1 MKINKYKLSAILLIL
16 IVISGLLI
24 NHNRTSRKIKSEA
37 NVIIATADSLKM
49 NLWNFGTYNNN
60 EYEKYLKD
68 IYNLLKEALEKY
80 QIINDK
86 AKEANTLHRI
96 GDVLDLMGKKREG
109 LGHLEEALSIYIEI
123 ENKEGQAAILHLIGT
138 YHWSFVEIESALSY
152 YKRGLSLYR
161 ETNNLIGQASILW
174 QMGFVCKNISNYTKS
189 LEYFTKSLKIAREME
204 GMGERVVHTLN
215 NIGEIYIELAEY
227 EKALEY
233 FQESLAEK
241 DLMAQAYTF
250 MHVGLA
256 HKNLSHIDTALYYF
270 EKSLSSNKSYNI
282 DVGLMAKTYN
292 QMAEVHY
299 HRSEYSQSI
308 DYCNKS
314 FEIFTISPPEYGFG
328 AVPAY
333 SHLTLAQ
340 TFIDQKKFNKA
351 KENIESALNIAL
363 ALNHNSLKQKLYSI
377 FGDYYAEQNL
387 DSLAIEK
394 YKKSIEKTDIIRDFL
409 EVEAHKSGFMIR
421 VIDVYK
427 KLIAILIKQNRKSEA
442 FKYLEQ
448 MKARVLLDILNQE
461 KIDYSKMITPAE
473 SKTELSLI
481 SSIEKL
487 TKKIHSNQQN
497 QSDQK
502 KSLQLDRENKQKE
515 LTAFQENLFIQY
527 QGLREKRGRGQP
539 IDSVENAQD
548 LLDTKEAAI
557 YFLPTQEYLFT
568 FILTKED
575 FSILTVDIS
584 MDNINLFINQLL
596 KGIKVLNWNI
606 EHSKI
611 LYEILI
617 EPITDIIKDKE
628 TLCII
633 PEGKLNYVPFQALLN
648 SKRQKYLIEDYAIYY
663 SPSLSS
669 LKWLRTKIIKENK
682 KLLAFGDCDFS
693 GEKNINTMREK
704 LIALPATGEEV
715 KALNVIYSPNANI
728 FLGSNATE
736 SNFNNQS
743 TKFGIIHLATHSL
756 VNEAL
761 PLFSSI
767 AFSKENGEDGFLEAR
782 EIIQM
787 ELNAQLVILSACKT
801 AFGKQIAGEGMLGL
815 TRAFFTAGIP
825 SVVASLWEVE
835 DNATKVLMVEFHKR
849 IKEGNTPDLALKGA
863 QIYMIKNSGY
873 TDPLFWSPFILVGDN
888 Q

>member
-1 MKINKYKLSAILLIL
+1 MRINNYILFFSITALI
-16 IVISGLLI
+16 IVVGYFI
-24 NHNRTSRKIKSEA
+24 NNKQTKKTIRKEA
-37 NVIIATADSLKM
+37 NIIIATTDSLMMIQWDKTSPSS
-49 NLWNFGTYNNN
+49 NKQIQYILKQ
-60 EYEKYLKD
+60 YETALK
-68 IYNLLKEALEKY
+68 KF
-80 QIINDK
+80 QSINDK
-86 AKEANTLHRI
+86 ESEANTLMKI
-96 GDVLDLMGKKREG
+96 SGNLLV
-109 LGHLEEALSIYIEI
+109 LGHRWQNGTLIYRERALEIYRNLGNREKESQTLYLIAGGYMGLLEDKKAL
-123 ENKEGQAAILHLIGT
+123 N
-138 YHWSFVEIESALSY
+138 Y
-152 YKRGLSLYR
+152 YKQSLNISKEINDR
-161 ETNNLIGQASILW
+161 MQESRALT
-174 QMGFVCKNISNYTKS
+174 QMGRIYFNRSNYTKALENFQNS
-189 LEYFTKSLKIAREME
+189 LGIDEELEYNQAI
-204 GMGERVVHTLN
+204 VHTLN
-215 NIGEIYIELAEY
+215 HIGEIYMELGENQMALEY
-227 EKALEY
+227 LQKNLDYNHEMTNGYTFMYIGMAYRNLSKYTEALEY
-233 FQESLAEK
+233 FQKIINNFMSYNGDYVMLAK
-241 DLMAQAYTF
+241 AQSQMAETYYLQ
-250 MHVGLA
+250 
-256 HKNLSHIDTALYYF
+256 KNYS
-270 EKSLSSNKSYNI
+270 KSIQISNKSIETVNT
-282 DVGLMAKTYN
+282 LS
-292 QMAEVHY
+292 HLL
-299 HRSEYSQSI
+299 
-308 DYCNKS
+308 
-314 FEIFTISPPEYGFG
+314 GFG
-328 AVPAY
+328 SIPAY
-333 SHLTLAQ
+333 SHLTLAK
-340 TFIDQKKFNKA
+340 TFIDKKEFIKA

-394 YKKSIEKTDIIRDFL
+394 YKKSIEKADIIRDFL
-409 EVEAHKSGFMIR
+409 EVEAHKSGFMTT

-461 KIDYSKMITPAE
+461 KIDYSKVITPAE

-487 TKKIHSNQQN
+487 TRKIHSNQQN

-502 KSLQLDRENKQKE
+502 KSLQLERENKQKE

-557 YFLPTQEYLFT
+557 YFLPTHEDLFT

-584 MDNINLFINQLL
+584 MNSINLSINQLL
-596 KGIKVLNWNI
+596 KGIKVLNWNL

-617 EPITDIIKDKE
+617 DPITGIIKDKE

-633 PEGKLNYVPFQALLN
+633 PEGKLNYIPFQALLN
-648 SKRQKYLIEDYAIYY
+648 SKQQKYLIEDYAIYY

-682 KLLAFGDCDFS
+682 NLLAFGDCDFS

-825 SVVASLWEVE
+825 SVVASLWQVE

-849 IKEGNTPDLALKGA
+849 LKEGKTPDLALKGA

-873 TDPLFWSPFILVGDN
+873 TDPVFWSPFILVGDN

>member
-1 MKINKYKLSAILLIL
+1 MKINKYKLLASFLIL

-24 NHNRTSRKIKSEA
+24 NHNRTSRKIRSEA
-37 NVIIATADSLKM
+37 NVIIATADSLMMIQWDKTSPSS
-49 NLWNFGTYNNN
+49 NKQIQYILKQ
-60 EYEKYLKD
+60 YETALK
-68 IYNLLKEALEKY
+68 KF
-80 QIINDK
+80 QSINDK
-86 AKEANTLHRI
+86 ESEANTLMKI
-96 GDVLDLMGKKREG
+96 SGNLLVLGRRWQNGTLIYRERALEIYRNLGNREKESQTLYLIAGGYMGLLEDKK
-109 LGHLEEALSIYIEI
+109 AL
-123 ENKEGQAAILHLIGT
+123 N
-138 YHWSFVEIESALSY
+138 Y
-152 YKRGLSLYR
+152 YKQSLNISKEINDR
-161 ETNNLIGQASILW
+161 MQESRALT
-174 QMGFVCKNISNYTKS
+174 QMGRIYFNRSNYTKALENFQNS
-189 LEYFTKSLKIAREME
+189 LSIDEELEYNQAI
-204 GMGERVVHTLN
+204 VHTLN
-215 NIGEIYIELAEY
+215 HIGEIYMELGENQMALEY
-227 EKALEY
+227 LQKNLDYNHEMTNGYTFMYIGMAYRNLSKYTEALEY
-233 FQESLAEK
+233 FQKSINNFMSYNGDYVMVTKAQSQMAETYY
-241 DLMAQAYTF
+241 LQ
-250 MHVGLA
+250 
-256 HKNLSHIDTALYYF
+256 KNYS
-270 EKSLSSNKSYNI
+270 KSIQISNKSIETVNT
-282 DVGLMAKTYN
+282 LS
-292 QMAEVHY
+292 HL
-299 HRSEYSQSI
+299 S
-308 DYCNKS
+308 
-314 FEIFTISPPEYGFG
+314 GFG
-328 AVPAY
+328 SIPAY
-333 SHLTLAQ
+333 SHLTLAK
-340 TFIDQKKFNKA
+340 TFIDKKEFIKA

-394 YKKSIEKTDIIRDFL
+394 YKKSIEKADIIRDFL
-409 EVEAHKSGFMIR
+409 EVEAHKSGFMTT

-461 KIDYSKMITPAE
+461 KIDYSKVITPAE

-487 TKKIHSNQQN
+487 TRKIHSNQQN

-502 KSLQLDRENKQKE
+502 KSLQLERENKQKE

-557 YFLPTQEYLFT
+557 YFLPTHEDLFT

-584 MDNINLFINQLL
+584 MNNINLSINQLL
-596 KGIKVLNWNI
+596 KGIKVLNWNL

-617 EPITDIIKDKE
+617 DPITDIIKDKE

-633 PEGKLNYVPFQALLN
+633 PEGKLNYIPFQALLN

-669 LKWLRTKIIKENK
+669 LKWLRTKTIKENK
-682 KLLAFGDCDFS
+682 NLLAFGDCDFS

-825 SVVASLWEVE
+825 SVVASLWQVE

-849 IKEGNTPDLALKGA
+849 LKEGNTPDLALKEA

-873 TDPLFWSPFILVGDN
+873 TDPVFWSPFILVGDN

>member
-1 MKINKYKLSAILLIL
+1 
-16 IVISGLLI
+16 
-24 NHNRTSRKIKSEA
+24 
-37 NVIIATADSLKM
+37 
-49 NLWNFGTYNNN
+49 
-60 EYEKYLKD
+60 
-68 IYNLLKEALEKY
+68 
-80 QIINDK
+80 
-86 AKEANTLHRI
+86 
-96 GDVLDLMGKKREG
+96 
-109 LGHLEEALSIYIEI
+109 
-123 ENKEGQAAILHLIGT
+123 
-138 YHWSFVEIESALSY
+138 
-152 YKRGLSLYR
+152 
-161 ETNNLIGQASILW
+161 
-174 QMGFVCKNISNYTKS
+174 
-189 LEYFTKSLKIAREME
+189 
-204 GMGERVVHTLN
+204 
-215 NIGEIYIELAEY
+215 
-227 EKALEY
+227 
-233 FQESLAEK
+233 
-241 DLMAQAYTF
+241 
-250 MHVGLA
+250 
-256 HKNLSHIDTALYYF
+256 
-270 EKSLSSNKSYNI
+270 
-282 DVGLMAKTYN
+282 MAKTHN

-363 ALNHNSLKQKLYSI
+363 ALNHNSLKLKLYSI

-394 YKKSIEKTDIIRDFL
+394 YKKSIEKADIIRDFL
-409 EVEAHKSGFMIR
+409 EVEAHKSGFMTR

-461 KIDYSKMITPAE
+461 KIDYSKVITPAE

-487 TKKIHSNQQN
+487 TKMIYSNQQN

-502 KSLQLDRENKQKE
+502 KSLQLERENKQKE

-539 IDSVENAQD
+539 IDSIENAQD

-557 YFLPTQEYLFT
+557 YFLPTKEYLFT

-575 FSILTVDIS
+575 FSILTIDIS
-584 MDNINLFINQLL
+584 MDNINLSINQLL
-596 KGIKVLNWNI
+596 NGIKVLNWNI

-633 PEGKLNYVPFQALLN
+633 PEGKLNYIPFQALLN

-669 LKWLRTKIIKENK
+669 LKWLRTKTIKENK
-682 KLLAFGDCDFS
+682 NLLAFGDCDFS

-825 SVVASLWEVE
+825 SVVASLWQVE

-849 IKEGNTPDLALKGA
+849 LKEGNTPDLALKGA

>member
-1 MKINKYKLSAILLIL
+1 MRINKYKLLASLLIL

-24 NHNRTSRKIKSEA
+24 NHNRTSRKIRSEA
-37 NVIIATADSLKM
+37 NVIIATTDSLMMIQWDKTPPSS
-49 NLWNFGTYNNN
+49 NKQIQYILKQ
-60 EYEKYLKD
+60 YEAALK
-68 IYNLLKEALEKY
+68 KF
-80 QIINDK
+80 QSINDK
-86 AKEANTLHRI
+86 ESEANTLMKI
-96 GDVLDLMGKKREG
+96 SGNLLVLGRRWQNGTLIYRERALEIYRN
-109 LGHLEEALSIYIEI
+109 LGNRE
-123 ENKEGQAAILHLIGT
+123 KESQTLYLIGGG
-138 YHWSFVEIESALSY
+138 YMGLLEDKKALNY
-152 YKRGLSLYR
+152 YKQSLNISKEINDR
-161 ETNNLIGQASILW
+161 MQESRALT
-174 QMGFVCKNISNYTKS
+174 QMGRIYFNRSNYTKALEKFQNS
-189 LEYFTKSLKIAREME
+189 LSIDEELEYNQAI
-204 GMGERVVHTLN
+204 VHTLN
-215 NIGEIYIELAEY
+215 HIGEIYMELGENQIALEY
-227 EKALEY
+227 LQKNLDYNHEMTNGYTFMYIGMAYRNLSKYTEALEY
-233 FQESLAEK
+233 FQKSINNFMSYNGDYVMLAK
-241 DLMAQAYTF
+241 AQGQMAETYYLQ
-250 MHVGLA
+250 
-256 HKNLSHIDTALYYF
+256 KNYS
-270 EKSLSSNKSYNI
+270 KSIQISNKSIETVNT
-282 DVGLMAKTYN
+282 LS
-292 QMAEVHY
+292 HLL
-299 HRSEYSQSI
+299 
-308 DYCNKS
+308 
-314 FEIFTISPPEYGFG
+314 GFG
-328 AVPAY
+328 SIPAY

-394 YKKSIEKTDIIRDFL
+394 YKKSIEKADIIRDFL
-409 EVEAHKSGFMIR
+409 EVEAHKSGFMTRI
-421 VIDVYK
+421 IDVYK

-461 KIDYSKMITPAE
+461 KIDYSKVITPAE

-487 TKKIHSNQQN
+487 TKMIYSNQQN

-502 KSLQLDRENKQKE
+502 KSLQLERENKQKE

-557 YFLPTQEYLFT
+557 YFLPTHEYLFT

-584 MDNINLFINQLL
+584 MDNINLSINQLL
-596 KGIKVLNWNI
+596 NGIKVLNWNI

-633 PEGKLNYVPFQALLN
+633 PEGKLNYIPFQALLN

-669 LKWLRTKIIKENK
+669 LKWLRTKTIKENK
-682 KLLAFGDCDFS
+682 NLLAFGDCDFS

-825 SVVASLWEVE
+825 SVVASLWQVE

>member
-1 MKINKYKLSAILLIL
+1 MKINKYKLLASLLIL

-24 NHNRTSRKIKSEA
+24 NHNRTSRKIRSEA
-37 NVIIATADSLKM
+37 NVIIATTDSLMMIQWDKTPPSS
-49 NLWNFGTYNNN
+49 NKQIQYILKQ
-60 EYEKYLKD
+60 YEAALK
-68 IYNLLKEALEKY
+68 KF
-80 QIINDK
+80 QSINDK
-86 AKEANTLHRI
+86 ESEANTLMKI
-96 GDVLDLMGKKREG
+96 SGNLLVLGRRWQNGTLIYRERALEIYRN
-109 LGHLEEALSIYIEI
+109 LGNRE
-123 ENKEGQAAILHLIGT
+123 KESQTLYLIGGG
-138 YHWSFVEIESALSY
+138 YMGLLEDKKALNY
-152 YKRGLSLYR
+152 YKQSLNISKEINDR
-161 ETNNLIGQASILW
+161 MQESRALT
-174 QMGFVCKNISNYTKS
+174 QMGRIYFNRSNYTKALENFQNS
-189 LEYFTKSLKIAREME
+189 LSIDEELEYNQAI
-204 GMGERVVHTLN
+204 VHTLN
-215 NIGEIYIELAEY
+215 HIGEIYMELGENQIALEY
-227 EKALEY
+227 LQKNLDYNHEMTNGYTFMYIGMAYRNLSKYTEALEY
-233 FQESLAEK
+233 FQKSINNFMSYNGDYVMLAK
-241 DLMAQAYTF
+241 AQGQMAETYYLQ
-250 MHVGLA
+250 
-256 HKNLSHIDTALYYF
+256 KNYS
-270 EKSLSSNKSYNI
+270 KSIQISNKSIETVNT
-282 DVGLMAKTYN
+282 LS
-292 QMAEVHY
+292 HLL
-299 HRSEYSQSI
+299 
-308 DYCNKS
+308 
-314 FEIFTISPPEYGFG
+314 GFG
-328 AVPAY
+328 SIPAY

-340 TFIDQKKFNKA
+340 TFIDQKKFIKA

-394 YKKSIEKTDIIRDFL
+394 YKKSIEKADIIRDFL
-409 EVEAHKSGFMIR
+409 EVEAHRSGFMTR

-461 KIDYSKMITPAE
+461 KIDYSKVITPAE

-487 TKKIHSNQQN
+487 TRKIHSNQQN

-502 KSLQLDRENKQKE
+502 KSLQLERENKQKE

-557 YFLPTQEYLFT
+557 YFLPTHEYLFT

-584 MDNINLFINQLL
+584 MDNIHLSINQLL
-596 KGIKVLNWNI
+596 KGIKILNWNI

-633 PEGKLNYVPFQALLN
+633 PEGKLNYIPFQALLN

-669 LKWLRTKIIKENK
+669 LKWLRSKTIKENK

-825 SVVASLWEVE
+825 SVVASLWQVE

>member
-1 MKINKYKLSAILLIL
+1 MKINKYKLLASLLIL

-24 NHNRTSRKIKSEA
+24 NHNRTSHKIRSEA
-37 NVIIATADSLKM
+37 NVIIATTDSLMMIQWDKTPPSS
-49 NLWNFGTYNNN
+49 NKQIQYILKQ
-60 EYEKYLKD
+60 YEAALK
-68 IYNLLKEALEKY
+68 KF
-80 QIINDK
+80 QSINDK
-86 AKEANTLHRI
+86 ESEANTLMKI
-96 GDVLDLMGKKREG
+96 SGNLLVLGRRWQNGTLIYRERALEIYRN
-109 LGHLEEALSIYIEI
+109 LGNRE
-123 ENKEGQAAILHLIGT
+123 KESQTLYLIGGG
-138 YHWSFVEIESALSY
+138 YMGLLEDEKALNY
-152 YKRGLSLYR
+152 YKQSLNISKEINDR
-161 ETNNLIGQASILW
+161 MQESRALT
-174 QMGFVCKNISNYTKS
+174 QMGRIYFNRSNYTKALENFQNS
-189 LEYFTKSLKIAREME
+189 LSIDEELEYNQAI
-204 GMGERVVHTLN
+204 VHTLN
-215 NIGEIYIELAEY
+215 HIGEIYMELGENQIALEY
-227 EKALEY
+227 LQKNLDYNHEMTNGYTFMYIGMAYRNLSKYTEALEY
-233 FQESLAEK
+233 FQKSINNFMSYNGDYVMLAK
-241 DLMAQAYTF
+241 AQGQMAETYYLQ
-250 MHVGLA
+250 
-256 HKNLSHIDTALYYF
+256 KNYS
-270 EKSLSSNKSYNI
+270 KSIQISNKSIETVNT
-282 DVGLMAKTYN
+282 LS
-292 QMAEVHY
+292 HLL
-299 HRSEYSQSI
+299 
-308 DYCNKS
+308 
-314 FEIFTISPPEYGFG
+314 GFG
-328 AVPAY
+328 SIPAY

-394 YKKSIEKTDIIRDFL
+394 YKKSIEKADIIRDFL
-409 EVEAHKSGFMIR
+409 EVESHKSGFMTRI
-421 VIDVYK
+421 IDVYK

-461 KIDYSKMITPAE
+461 KIDYSKVITPAE

-487 TKKIHSNQQN
+487 TKMIYSNQQN

-502 KSLQLDRENKQKE
+502 KSLQLERENKQKE

-584 MDNINLFINQLL
+584 MDNINLSINQLL
-596 KGIKVLNWNI
+596 NGIKVLNWNI

-633 PEGKLNYVPFQALLN
+633 PEGKLNYIPFQALLN

-669 LKWLRTKIIKENK
+669 LKWLRTKTIKENK
-682 KLLAFGDCDFS
+682 NLLAFGDCNFS
-693 GEKNINTMREK
+693 EEKNINTMREK

-825 SVVASLWEVE
+825 SVVASLWQVE

-849 IKEGNTPDLALKGA
+849 LKEGNTPDLALKGA

-873 TDPLFWSPFILVGDN
+873 TDPVFWSPFILVGDN

>member
-1 MKINKYKLSAILLIL
+1 MKINKYKLLASFLIL

-24 NHNRTSRKIKSEA
+24 NHNRTSRKIRSEA
-37 NVIIATADSLKM
+37 NIIIATTDSLMMIQWDKTSHSS
-49 NLWNFGTYNNN
+49 NKQIQYILKQ
-60 EYEKYLKD
+60 YET
-68 IYNLLKEALEKY
+68 ALIKF
-80 QIINDK
+80 QSINDQES
-86 AKEANTLHRI
+86 EANTLMKI
-96 GDVLDLMGKKREG
+96 SGNLLVLGRRWQNGTLIYRERALEIYRNLGNREKESQTLYLIAGGYMGLLEDKK
-109 LGHLEEALSIYIEI
+109 AL
-123 ENKEGQAAILHLIGT
+123 N
-138 YHWSFVEIESALSY
+138 Y
-152 YKRGLSLYR
+152 YKQSLNISKEINDR
-161 ETNNLIGQASILW
+161 MQESRALT
-174 QMGFVCKNISNYTKS
+174 QMGRIYFNRSNYTKALENFQNS
-189 LEYFTKSLKIAREME
+189 LSIEEELEYNQAI
-204 GMGERVVHTLN
+204 VHTLN
-215 NIGEIYIELAEY
+215 HIGEIYMELGENQMALEY
-227 EKALEY
+227 LQKNLDYNHEMTNGYTFMYIGMAYRNLSKYTEALEY
-233 FQESLAEK
+233 FQKSINNFMSYNGDYVMLAK
-241 DLMAQAYTF
+241 AQSQMAETYYLQ
-250 MHVGLA
+250 
-256 HKNLSHIDTALYYF
+256 KNYS
-270 EKSLSSNKSYNI
+270 KSIQISNKSIETVNT
-282 DVGLMAKTYN
+282 LS
-292 QMAEVHY
+292 HLL
-299 HRSEYSQSI
+299 
-308 DYCNKS
+308 
-314 FEIFTISPPEYGFG
+314 GFG
-328 AVPAY
+328 SIPAY
-333 SHLTLAQ
+333 SHLTLAK
-340 TFIDQKKFNKA
+340 TFIEKKEFIKA

-394 YKKSIEKTDIIRDFL
+394 YKKSIEKADIIRDFL
-409 EVEAHKSGFMIR
+409 EVEAHKSGFMTT

-461 KIDYSKMITPAE
+461 KIDYSKVITPAE

-487 TKKIHSNQQN
+487 TRKIHSNQQN

-502 KSLQLDRENKQKE
+502 KSLQLERENKQKE

-557 YFLPTQEYLFT
+557 YFLPTHEYLFT

-584 MDNINLFINQLL
+584 MNNINLSINQLL

-633 PEGKLNYVPFQALLN
+633 PEGKLNYIPFQALLN

-669 LKWLRTKIIKENK
+669 LKWLRTKTIKENK
-682 KLLAFGDCDFS
+682 NLLAFGDCDFS

-767 AFSKENGEDGFLEAR
+767 ALSKENGEDGFLEAR

-801 AFGKQIAGEGMLGL
+801 AFGKQIAGEGMFGL

-825 SVVASLWEVE
+825 SVVASLWQVE

-849 IKEGNTPDLALKGA
+849 LKEGKTPDLALKGA

-873 TDPLFWSPFILVGDN
+873 TDPVFWSPFILVGDN

>member
-1 MKINKYKLSAILLIL
+1 MKINKYKLLASLLIL

-24 NHNRTSRKIKSEA
+24 NHNRTSRKIRSEA
-37 NVIIATADSLKM
+37 NIIIATTDSLMMIQWDKTPPSS
-49 NLWNFGTYNNN
+49 NKQIQYILKQ
-60 EYEKYLKD
+60 YEAALK
-68 IYNLLKEALEKY
+68 KF
-80 QIINDK
+80 QSINDK
-86 AKEANTLHRI
+86 ESEANTLMKI
-96 GDVLDLMGKKREG
+96 SGNLLVLGRRWQNGTLIYRERALEIYRN
-109 LGHLEEALSIYIEI
+109 LGNRE
-123 ENKEGQAAILHLIGT
+123 KESQTLYLIGGG
-138 YHWSFVEIESALSY
+138 YMGLLEDKKALNY
-152 YKRGLSLYR
+152 YKQSLNISKEINDR
-161 ETNNLIGQASILW
+161 MQESRALT
-174 QMGFVCKNISNYTKS
+174 QMGRIYFNRSNYTKALENFQNS
-189 LEYFTKSLKIAREME
+189 LGIDEELEYNQAI
-204 GMGERVVHTLN
+204 VHTLN
-215 NIGEIYIELAEY
+215 HIGEIYMELGENQMALEY
-227 EKALEY
+227 LQKNLDYNHEMTNGYTFMYIGMAYRNLSKYTEALEY
-233 FQESLAEK
+233 FQKSINNFMSYNGDYVMLAK
-241 DLMAQAYTF
+241 AQGQMAETYYLQ
-250 MHVGLA
+250 
-256 HKNLSHIDTALYYF
+256 KNYS
-270 EKSLSSNKSYNI
+270 KSIQISNKSIETVNT
-282 DVGLMAKTYN
+282 LS
-292 QMAEVHY
+292 HLL
-299 HRSEYSQSI
+299 
-308 DYCNKS
+308 
-314 FEIFTISPPEYGFG
+314 GFG
-328 AVPAY
+328 SIPAY

-394 YKKSIEKTDIIRDFL
+394 YKKSIEKADIIRDFL
-409 EVEAHKSGFMIR
+409 EVEAHKSGFMTR

-461 KIDYSKMITPAE
+461 KIDYSKVITPAE

-487 TKKIHSNQQN
+487 TKMIYSNQQN

-502 KSLQLDRENKQKE
+502 ISLQLERENKQKE

-557 YFLPTQEYLFT
+557 YFLPTHEYLFT

-584 MDNINLFINQLL
+584 MDNINLSINQLL
-596 KGIKVLNWNI
+596 NGIKVLNWNI

-633 PEGKLNYVPFQALLN
+633 PEGKLNYIPFQALLN

-669 LKWLRTKIIKENK
+669 LKWLRTKTIKENK
-682 KLLAFGDCDFS
+682 NLLAFGDCDFS

-825 SVVASLWEVE
+825 SVVASLWQVE

>member
-1 MKINKYKLSAILLIL
+1 MKINKNLFLFSVTVL
-16 IVISGLLI
+16 IVIIGFII
-24 NHNRTSRKIKSEA
+24 NKNQTNKTIRKEA
-37 NVIIATADSLKM
+37 NVIIAIADSLMMIQWDKTSPSS
-49 NLWNFGTYNNN
+49 NKQIQYILKQ
-60 EYEKYLKD
+60 YEA
-68 IYNLLKEALEKY
+68 ALNKFKS
-80 QIINDK
+80 INDQEN
-86 AKEANTLHRI
+86 EANTLI
-96 GDVLDLMGKKREG
+96 KISGNLLVLGRGWQNGTLIYRERALEIYRNLGNRKKESQT
-109 LGHLEEALSIYIEI
+109 LY
-123 ENKEGQAAILHLIGT
+123 LIGGI
-138 YHWSFVEIESALSY
+138 YMGLLEDEKALNHYNQSLKISKEINDRMQESRAL
-152 YKRGLSLYR
+152 
-161 ETNNLIGQASILW
+161 T
-174 QMGFVCKNISNYTKS
+174 QMGRIYLNRSNYTKALENFHTS
-189 LEYFTKSLKIAREME
+189 LSIDEELEYNQAI
-204 GMGERVVHTLN
+204 VHTLN
-215 NIGEIYIELAEY
+215 HIGEIYMELGENQMALEY
-227 EKALEY
+227 LQKNLDYNHEMTNGYTFMYIGMAYRNLSKYTEALEY
-233 FQESLAEK
+233 FQKSINNFMSYNGDYVMLAK
-241 DLMAQAYTF
+241 AQSQMAETYYLQ
-250 MHVGLA
+250 
-256 HKNLSHIDTALYYF
+256 KNYS
-270 EKSLSSNKSYNI
+270 KSIQISNKSIETVNT
-282 DVGLMAKTYN
+282 LS
-292 QMAEVHY
+292 HLL
-299 HRSEYSQSI
+299 
-308 DYCNKS
+308 
-314 FEIFTISPPEYGFG
+314 GFG
-328 AVPAY
+328 SIPAY
-333 SHLTLAQ
+333 SHLTLAK
-340 TFIDQKKFNKA
+340 TFIDKKEFIKA

-394 YKKSIEKTDIIRDFL
+394 YKKSIEKADIIRDFL
-409 EVEAHKSGFMIR
+409 EVEAHKSGFMTT

-461 KIDYSKMITPAE
+461 KIDYSKVITPAE

-487 TKKIHSNQQN
+487 TRKIHSNQQN

-502 KSLQLDRENKQKE
+502 ISLQLERENKQKE

-548 LLDTKEAAI
+548 LLDTEEAAI
-557 YFLPTQEYLFT
+557 YFLPTHEYLFT

-584 MDNINLFINQLL
+584 MNNINLSINQLL
-596 KGIKVLNWNI
+596 KGIKVLNWNL

-617 EPITDIIKDKE
+617 DPITGIIKDKE

-633 PEGKLNYVPFQALLN
+633 PEGKLNYIPFQALLN
-648 SKRQKYLIEDYAIYY
+648 SKRQKYLIEDHTIYY

-669 LKWLRTKIIKENK
+669 LKWLRTKTIKENK

-767 AFSKENGEDGFLEAR
+767 ALSKENGEDGFLEAR

-825 SVVASLWEVE
+825 SVVASLWQVE

-849 IKEGNTPDLALKGA
+849 LKEGKSPDLALRGA

-873 TDPLFWSPFILVGDN
+873 TDPVFWSPFILVGDN